1 MSMFWSIL
9 VQDTKRETVLDRELD
24 SIVRHVPAIR
34 IVVAVSP
41 LVLRAEH
48 KSRYRVAENVD
59 QGVLSGFE
67 CVCGLPL
74 AISDIDP
81 RIAECAGELRI
92 PIKIE
97 KADHTESSE
106 SASPTIGLRG
116 FEKLL

>member
-1 MSMFWSIL
+1 M
-9 VQDTKRETVLDRELD
+9 
-24 SIVRHVPAIR
+24 PAIR

-67 CVCGLPL
+67 CVCGLRL
-74 AISDIDP
+74 AIFNIDP
-81 RIAECAGELRI
+81 RIADCAGPLRI

-97 KADHTESSE
+97 KTDQAQYREGLADN
-106 SASPTIGLRG
+106 GLSGIREVVLG
-116 FEKLL
+116 SN